1 MAAPWSVLWDH
12 NRFVESR
19 PGLRAVTDSAHVRG
33 AVTGVGVITAVAGL
47 VELGSAIAIRARGQP
62 RQ

>member
-1 MAAPWSVLWDH
+1 MLWDH

-19 PGLRAVTDSAHVRG
+19 PELRTVSDSAYVRG

-47 VELGSAIAIRARGQP
+47 VELGAVVVTRARSRTPQ
-62 RQ
+62 